1 MRVVAGIVFIVIA
14 ALPYTFML
22 LPDDAPPPP
31 SLDAATEVLSII
43 SPHRREVRQEYS
55 RGFREWMAR
64 EHERSVEVQWIDV
77 GGTSKIMKDLESRF
91 AATPHRAGIDLMFG
105 GGVDPFLR
113 GAGFGWLQP
122 VDVSPSILSGIPPSC
137 AGTPVYATDRQWF
150 GVALSGFG
158 ILCNKRLLEQ
168 LGMPTPNEWKDLG
181 DPVYATWLGSGDP
194 RTSGS
199 VHMCY
204 EIVLQAYGFDE
215 GWRLLTRI
223 AANVRRFGEGGGA
236 VPREVAAGE
245 VAAGMVIDQY
255 ARTVID
261 AVGDDLAFVLPRGV
275 TLIGADSIAM
285 LKGAPSPELAALF
298 IAYCLSPGGQALLY
312 QPIGRN
318 GQEHAL
324 HRLPVQASLYND
336 DPTAPDVDPYAQDA
350 GFAYDT
356 AAAGRRWRIIND
368 LVGVW
373 LIDAH
378 AELTSAWEHV
388 RSDGMAP
395 DQVNALTAPP
405 LTAEELDEIATR
417 WTDARFRLATMTEWS
432 HAAQRRYN
440 ELRR

>member
-1 MRVVAGIVFIVIA
+1 MRVVAGIIFIAVA
-14 ALPYTFML
+14 GLPYAFML
-22 LPDDAPPPP
+22 LPDAAPPPP
-31 SLDAATEVLSII
+31 VLDAATEVLSII

-55 RGFREWMAR
+55 RGFRAWMAR
-64 EHERSVEVQWIDV
+64 EHDRSVQVQWIDV

-91 AATPHRAGIDLMFG
+91 MATPGSARIDLMFG
-105 GGVDPFLR
+105 GGVDPFIR
-113 GAGFGWLQP
+113 GAAFGWLAP
-122 VDVSPSILSGIPPSC
+122 VAVAPSLLSGIPATC
-137 AGTPVYATDRQWF
+137 AGTPVYASDRQWY

-158 ILCNKRLLEQ
+158 ILCNKQLLSQ
-168 LGMPTPNEWKDLG
+168 LDIPVPTEWKDLG
-181 DPVYATWLGSGDP
+181 NPIYATWLGSGDP

-204 EIVLQAYGFDE
+204 EIVLQAYGFEE

-261 AVGDDLAFVLPRGV
+261 AAGDDLSFVLPRGV

-285 LKGAPSPELAALF
+285 LKGAPSPELARLF
-298 IAYCLSPGGQALLY
+298 VTYCLSDDGQALLY
-312 QPIGRN
+312 QPVGRN

-324 HRLPVQASLYND
+324 HRLPVQARLYED
-336 DPTAPDVDPYAQDA
+336 DPEAPEIRPYDMDA
-350 GFAYDT
+350 GFVYDT
-356 AAAGRRWRIIND
+356 TAAGRRWRIMND

-378 AELTSAWEHV
+378 SELTEAWQKV
-388 RSDGMAP
+388 RTDGMAA
-395 DQVNALTAPP
+395 DSVKAMTAPP
-405 LTAEELDEIATR
+405 VTVAELEAIALQ
-417 WTDARFRLATMTEWS
+417 WSDARFRLATMTTWS
-432 HAAQRRYN
+432 HAAQERYTK
-440 ELRR
+440 LSR